1 MHESSRISGA
11 FADELW
17 FDTEQAR
24 EKVKDAMHTSSGEA
38 QSKMKSMEGDAEKAA
53 GEVKGKTHEAMGEM
67 KGKAKEAKHNTV
79 G

>member
-1 MHESSRISGA
+1 MHESSRTSGV

-24 EKVKDAMHTSSGEA
+24 EKVKDALHTSSGEA

-53 GEVKGKTHEAMGEM
+53 GEAKGKTQETMGEI
-67 KGKAKEAKHNTV
+67 KGKAKEAKHNNV